1 MRVTAARFNI
11 FIDQFWSNA
20 YLAVGSV
27 CGVFTFIAVWMATIN
42 HAGWIVGLALGWVPA
57 YMAGALAVFLGP
69 IALLVFGGLFLAA
82 MPK

>member
-1 MRVTAARFNI
+1 MKVTAAKFNI
-11 FIDQFWSNA
+11 FVDQFWANA
-20 YLAVGSV
+20 YLAIGSV